1 MWLNMP
7 EDRYMEKTKYN
18 NHEIKEV
25 ENFMYLRSKV
35 VTNGNV
41 TEQIT
46 KRIKKA

>member
-1 MWLNMP
+1 
-7 EDRYMEKTKYN
+7 
-18 NHEIKEV
+18 V

-46 KRIKKA
+46 KRIKKAWNLYQLVRDMLWKWEIPKGKV